1 MVAEFLKAIRVQIW
15 KKKKKRHDKIFK
27 KNDKQDNKDTN
38 CSGCFSSEGMSSGTC
53 SRDVQKYDPLEFVLV
68 LTPESYI
75 I

>member
-1 MVAEFLKAIRVQIW
+1 MVAEFW
-15 KKKKKRHDKIFK
+15 KLSSANMEKKKKRHDKIKKK

-38 CSGCFSSEGMSSGTC
+38 CSGCLSSEGMSSGTC